1 MYIVVIA
8 WFYVVMLMAV
18 VEAASSNGTVLGAFI
33 TFVLYGLLPL
43 SIVLY
48 IFGTPA
54 RKRKLRAQQ
63 LQERA
68 AWEAQASPAAQGSV
82 QPDAS
87 GHAAGAADGTGEDAA
102 IAPVRKKS

>member
-8 WFYVVMLMAV
+8 WFYVVVLMAV
-18 VEAASSNGTVLGAFI
+18 VEAASSNGTVLGALF
-33 TFVLYGLLPL
+33 TLVLYGLLPL

-54 RKRKLRAQQ
+54 RKRKLHAQQ
-63 LQERA
+63 MQERA
-68 AWEAQASPAAQGSV
+68 EWEAQAAQATREST

-102 IAPVRKKS
+102 VAPVRKKS